1 MKDLSVLI
9 KPFSNGCNMKCE
21 YCFYHDVSNRRKI
34 NNYGLMQDDIL
45 ENVIKKSLSYAI
57 HSCTFA
63 FQGGE
68 PTLAG
73 IDFYQKCLEIQRRYA
88 GKVKVFNCIQTN
100 GYALNEEWAKFFK
113 KNHFLVG
120 ISLDGIMSTH
130 DFYRRDTFGN
140 DTFQRIM
147 NNISLL
153 KKYNVEYNILTV
165 VMKNTALKIR
175 KIYEFYKKN
184 NFKYLQF
191 IPCLEAYGSDMN
203 TLKYTPSPNIY
214 GRFLI
219 DLFELWY
226 IDVNNGVQPYIR
238 QFENYINIL
247 LGLEPYA
254 CDQKGKCSCQFVIEA
269 DGSVYPCDFYAF
281 DEYKIGNFKIN
292 SIEEIK
298 NNPINQQFISEGKHI
313 SDECLNCEYYIL
325 CRGGCRRNYVN
336 GKNFFCDSYK
346 MFFSHTYKKLY
357 KLAIRI
363 LNQY

>member
-1 MKDLSVLI
+1 
-9 KPFSNGCNMKCE
+9 
-21 YCFYHDVSNRRKI
+21 
-34 NNYGLMQDDIL
+34 
-45 ENVIKKSLSYAI
+45 
-57 HSCTFA
+57 
-63 FQGGE
+63 
-68 PTLAG
+68 
-73 IDFYQKCLEIQRRYA
+73 
-88 GKVKVFNCIQTN
+88 
-100 GYALNEEWAKFFK
+100 
-113 KNHFLVG
+113 
-120 ISLDGIMSTH
+120 MSTH

-247 LGLEPYA
+247 FG
-254 CDQKGKCSCQFVIEA
+254 
-269 DGSVYPCDFYAF
+269 
-281 DEYKIGNFKIN
+281 
-292 SIEEIK
+292 
-298 NNPINQQFISEGKHI
+298 
-313 SDECLNCEYYIL
+313 
-325 CRGGCRRNYVN
+325 
-336 GKNFFCDSYK
+336 
-346 MFFSHTYKKLY
+346 
-357 KLAIRI
+357 IRTI
-363 LNQY
+363 CM